1 MAASGDQARLLARA
15 EGSSVRL
22 DDMPGVASHASI
34 RVRCNI
40 LAGRRVARAMFRMY
54 PREALVGEV
63 HVGVITDG
71 STRIVGA

>member
-1 MAASGDQARLLARA
+1 
-15 EGSSVRL
+15 
-22 DDMPGVASHASI
+22 MPGVASHASI